1 MAEYKQTQMWN
12 LDEMKH
18 IQVSNHLYL
27 LTIMVVS
34 CIAVV
39 ENLSI
44 SQETRLKGLQFLFIV
59 IISTTK
65 DSKKNCRISRLKNEN
80 WKQVQ

>member
-34 CIAVV
+34 CIAVL

-44 SQETRLKGLQFLFIV
+44 S
-59 IISTTK
+59 
-65 DSKKNCRISRLKNEN
+65 
-80 WKQVQ
+80 